1 MHLVIIDSPNAV
13 FSEPFDQ
20 LILWQSYNEAAFP
33 NAVSIPSLV
42 EKNADYLRSRYL
54 KFIHELGEVR
64 VRRTKLYESL
74 ELRPE
79 FSYWWMTLMVEK
91 CNWAKSPLI
100 TDVIRL
106 FAFDDWAA
114 GYQNIKSIKLVS
126 PSLELQEC
134 LKNWCRTKGIFFKCH
149 QLVPK
154 TEAKSALKRVFDR
167 LPHTTQAVLW
177 LLKYLI
183 DRWSLRGVGVEEW
196 KRGTSQITFVSYLFN
211 LHPKA
216 AQLGRFES
224 NYWTELPKIL
234 DEEKIQ
240 SSWLHTYVKN
250 SVAPNAKAAR
260 ELLQSF
266 NAKHEGKQVH
276 ATLDSFLGVK
286 TIAGAIRD
294 YIKIRKLS
302 WFSTA
307 IVQKCLKKETQS
319 IESLLWPLF
328 KKDWE
333 QSLVGVDAIRNLLTL
348 NLYEDAF
355 SYLPRQSSG
364 VYLQENQ
371 GWEFGMIHAWRTN
384 SHGSLT
390 GFPHS
395 TVRYWDLRHFFD
407 LRSYCQKYLSIP
419 LPDYQAVT
427 GNEIKSAFI
436 AGGYPCEALIEVEA
450 LRFLYLDKIGGR
462 QIRKRSSSQK
472 LQLLVL
478 GEYSSKNTSLQMNFL
493 MEIAD
498 ELLNVELTV
507 KPHPACPINPADY
520 PELEFEVS
528 NQPLSDLFEMFD
540 IAYTSCLTSAAVDA
554 YCAGLR
560 VISVLDPA
568 GLNLSPLRGVK
579 GVQFVSSSEELKE
592 AVFNVSEQSDSVIE
606 TIDYFNV
613 DSSLPR
619 WRTLIL
625 NELRCNET
633 K

>member
-1 MHLVIIDSPNAV
+1 MHLVIIDSPNAL
-13 FSEPFDQ
+13 FSESFDQ
-20 LILWQSYNEAAFP
+20 LVLWQSYNDAAFP

-42 EKNADYLRSRYL
+42 EKNADHLRSRYL
-54 KFIHELGEVR
+54 KLIYDLGEVR
-64 VRRTKLYESL
+64 VRKTKLYESL
-74 ELRPE
+74 KLRPH

-134 LKNWCRTKGIFFKCH
+134 LKNWCRTKGVHFRCH
-149 QLVPK
+149 QLVAK
-154 TEAKSALKRVFDR
+154 TEANSALRQVFNR
-167 LPHTTQAVLW
+167 LPHTTQAMLW
-177 LLKYLI
+177 LFKHLI
-183 DRWSLRGVGVEEW
+183 DRWPLRGVGVEEW
-196 KRGTSQITFVSYLFN
+196 KKGTSQITFVSYLFN

-250 SVAPNAKAAR
+250 SVVPNAKAAQ
-260 ELLQSF
+260 ELIQSF
-266 NAKHEGKQVH
+266 NVQHKGEQVH
-276 ATLDSFLGVK
+276 AALDSFLNIK
-286 TIAGAIRD
+286 TIAGAIGD
-294 YIKIRKLS
+294 YLKMQKFS
-302 WFSTA
+302 WLNTA
-307 IVQKCLKKETQS
+307 IVSKCLAKKSQS
-319 IESLLWPLF
+319 IEPLLWPLF

-333 QSLVGVDAIRNLLTL
+333 RSFVGMDAIRNLLTL
-348 NLYEDAF
+348 KLYEEAL
-355 SYLPRQSSG
+355 SCLPKQSSG

-371 GWEFGMIHAWRTN
+371 GWEFGMIHAWRAN

-407 LRSYCQKYLSIP
+407 LRSYRKKHLSIP

-427 GNEIKSAFI
+427 GNEIKNTYL
-436 AGGYPCEALIEVEA
+436 AGGYPCDALVEVEA
-450 LRFLYLDKIGGR
+450 LRFLYLDGIGGK
-462 QIRKRSSSQK
+462 QIRERPSSQK

-493 MEIAD
+493 QKITG
-498 ELLNVELTV
+498 ELSNVELTV

-520 PELEFEVS
+520 PELEFKVS
-528 NQPLSDLFEMFD
+528 NQPLSDLFELFD

-560 VISVLDPA
+560 VISVLDPTA
-568 GLNLSPLRGVK
+568 LNLSPLRGVK
-579 GVQFVSSSEELKE
+579 GVRFVSSAEELKE
-592 AVFNVSEQSDSVIE
+592 AVFLVSGQSDSVDE
-606 TIDYFNV
+606 RVDYFNV
-613 DSSLPR
+613 DSSLPQ
-619 WRTLIL
+619 WRALIL
-625 NELRCNET
+625 NDLRCNET
-633 K
+633 R